1 MRPYAGDSNL
11 IENLLLTRVRVHV
24 YTYASPYTS
33 WHSDTVRKV
42 GNKEELV
49 AGSEKRHRRAEN
61 FDIFNDIF
69 WNFDTSKTD
78 AVDDSKVEI
87 QETRCGY

>member
-24 YTYASPYTS
+24 AYTYASPYTS

-42 GNKEELV
+42 GDREEL
-49 AGSEKRHRRAEN
+49 
-61 FDIFNDIF
+61 
-69 WNFDTSKTD
+69 
-78 AVDDSKVEI
+78 
-87 QETRCGY
+87 